1 MDLISVIKCILIVL
15 LIFAGYYVVTRSAIK
30 RDRREGFSIN
40 TNTNNNNN
48 NTASSSADTPHV
60 VADKSVKI
68 INDSMMNM
76 LGALQVQT
84 GRTSYEGLIENMD
97 AWTQAKVLASLN
109 AVAAQMIADSSD
121 ATSLVSPP
129 SEKTVALMNAINTMI
144 SFHGTSLP
152 NALKYLD
159 NA

>member
-1 MDLISVIKCILIVL
+1 MELMSVIKCILIVM
-15 LIFAGYYVVTRSAIK
+15 LIFAGYYVVTRSVIK
-30 RDRREGFSIN
+30 RRGHREGFSIN
-40 TNTNNNNN
+40 NNA
-48 NTASSSADTPHV
+48 ASSSADTPNV

-68 INDSMMNM
+68 INDGMMNM

-121 ATSLVSPP
+121 QKALVSPP

>member
-30 RDRREGFSIN
+30 RDRREGFSTN
-40 TNTNNNNN
+40 TNNNNNN

-144 SFHGTSLP
+144 SFHSTSLP

>member
-1 MDLISVIKCILIVL
+1 MDLMSVIKCILIVL
-15 LIFAGYYVVTRSAIK
+15 LIFAGYYVVTGSSRSVIK
-30 RDRREGFSIN
+30 RDRREGFS
-40 TNTNNNNN
+40 NNN

-60 VADKSVKI
+60 VADKSAKI

>member
-1 MDLISVIKCILIVL
+1 
-15 LIFAGYYVVTRSAIK
+15 VVTRSVIK
-30 RDRREGFSIN
+30 RRSHREGFS
-40 TNTNNNNN
+40 
-48 NTASSSADTPHV
+48 ASSSSADTPNV
-60 VADKSVKI
+60 VAEKSVDI
-68 INDSMMNM
+68 INKSTTNM
-76 LGALQVQT
+76 LGTLQVDS
-84 GRTSYEGLIENMD
+84 GRKSYETLIENMD

-121 ATSLVSPP
+121 QKALVSPP

>member
-30 RDRREGFSIN
+30 RDRREGFSTTN
-40 TNTNNNNN
+40 TNTNNN

>member
-30 RDRREGFSIN
+30 RDRREGFS
-40 TNTNNNNN
+40 TNTNNN

>member
-1 MDLISVIKCILIVL
+1 MELMSVIKCILIVM
-15 LIFAGYYVVTRSAIK
+15 LIFAGYYVVTRSVIK
-30 RDRREGFSIN
+30 RRSHREGFSIN
-40 TNTNNNNN
+40 NNA
-48 NTASSSADTPHV
+48 ASSSADTPHV

-68 INDSMMNM
+68 INDGMMNM

-121 ATSLVSPP
+121 QKALVSPP